1 MGFSESVIKKKIVKK
16 IVFTITL
23 NEEVLK
29 GCEKLYLLMTGNG
42 KTNVKQLK

>member
-1 MGFSESVIKKKIVKK
+1 MGFSKSVIKKGKFVTK

-29 GCEKLYLLMTGNG
+29 GCEKWYLLMTKNG
-42 KTNVKQLK
+42 KTNVKKL